1 VPLTICATAVSRA
14 RRCWCPE
21 RLFGILLWALA
32 LPLWA
37 AANDV
42 EEARLTAGLL
52 EGAPVGRVLQLQ
64 RDGGSFPAL
73 FEEAR
78 PARRKGLVILLP
90 EAGLRLDA
98 GLAGRLRR
106 VIPEYGWSTLSLQLP
121 VLEPEAHPDEY
132 WALVP
137 EAVARLKFAIAAM
150 QGEGWRNIALVGH
163 GFGAAVA
170 LNYLGHDPDPAVRAV
185 VLLSPWWPMERAARL
200 RDWLTAVKVPVLDV
214 YGESDAREIRRTVR
228 ERHSILKGRKGYRQW
243 RISGVGHH
251 YRDREAALAKRIYGW
266 LERVAPGIEVTSDE

>member
-1 VPLTICATAVSRA
+1 MPLTICATAVSRA

-21 RLFGILLWALA
+21 RLFAVLLWALV

-42 EEARLTAGLL
+42 EEARLTVGLL
-52 EGAPVGRVLQLQ
+52 EGVAGGRVVQLQ

-98 GLAGRLRR
+98 GLAGRLRQTM
-106 VIPEYGWSTLSLQLP
+106 PEYGWSTLSLQLP
-121 VLEPEAHPDEY
+121 VLEAEARPDEY
-132 WALVP
+132 WVLVS
-137 EAVARLKFAIAAM
+137 EAVGRLKFAITAM
-150 QGEGWRNIALVGH
+150 KGEGWRNIVLVGH

-170 LNYLGHDPDPAVRAV
+170 LNYLGHDPDPAVRAL
-185 VLLSPWWPMERAARL
+185 VLLSPWWPLERAARL
-200 RDWLTAVKVPVLDV
+200 REWLTAVKVPVLDV
-214 YGESDAREIRRTVR
+214 YGENDAREIRGTAR
-228 ERHSILKGRKGYRQW
+228 ERHSILKGRQGYRQW

-251 YRDREAALAKRIYGW
+251 YRGREAVLAKRIYGW
-266 LERVAPGIEVTSDE
+266 LARVAPGIEVTSDE

>member
-1 VPLTICATAVSRA
+1 MPLTICATAVSRA

-21 RLFGILLWALA
+21 RLLAVLLWALA

-73 FEEAR
+73 LEEAR
-78 PARRKGLVILLP
+78 PAYRKGLVILLP
-90 EAGLRLDA
+90 EAGLRADA
-98 GLAGRLRR
+98 GLAGRLQR
-106 VIPEYGWSTLSLQLP
+106 IMPEYGWSALSLQLP
-121 VLEPEAHPDEY
+121 VLEPEARPDEY
-132 WALVP
+132 WTLVP
-137 EAVARLKFAIAAM
+137 EAVERLKFAIAAM
-150 QGEGWRNIALVGH
+150 KGEGLQNIALVGH

-170 LNYLGHDPDPAVRAV
+170 LNYLSRDPDPAVRAV
-185 VLLSPWWPMERAARL
+185 VLLSSWWPMERAARQ

-214 YGESDAREIRRTVR
+214 YGESDAREIRRTAR

-251 YRDREAALAKRIYGW
+251 YRDREAWLAKRIYGW
-266 LERVAPGIEVTSDE
+266 LERVAPGVEVTSDE